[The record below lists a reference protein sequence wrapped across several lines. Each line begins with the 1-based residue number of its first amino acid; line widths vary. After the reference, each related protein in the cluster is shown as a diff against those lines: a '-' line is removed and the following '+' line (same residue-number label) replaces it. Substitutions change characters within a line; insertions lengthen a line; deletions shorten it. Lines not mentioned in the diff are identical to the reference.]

1 MVNFTLDSLILF
13 TQKEEKMIKH
23 FLSNEETE
31 THEPSQASV
40 KNILAY
46 NKALSVRK
54 SKKLKHFKLVLN

>member
-31 THEPSQASV
+31 THEPSKASV
-40 KNILAY
+40 KNILDY

-54 SKKLKHFKLVLN
+54 SKKMKHFKLVLN